1 MSAPAR
7 PTVQFQLSLP
17 VFEGPVDDLL
27 RLVSQ
32 RKISMADV
40 IVSDF
45 TAQYRDYMGSAEDS
59 DLDAT
64 GEFVSAS
71 ARILAIKSAALLVL
85 DDDED
90 DEGPEAVQRRAD
102 ESLRAASRML
112 ALREAE
118 ESFAPLVPPFMPE
131 KSLEPRSPAL
141 LGRAWLAL
149 EQRSR
154 SRLKRL
160 SVPAFLHLESALS
173 GVIRRLRKSPLLS
186 FWHLISG
193 ASRNDAVVYFIAV
206 LELVRRKQVRVKQEE
221 LMEDITLEWN
231 DGEPRATQRAG

>member
-1 MSAPAR
+1 MSTPAR
-7 PTVQFQLSLP
+7 PGVQFQLSLP

-27 RLVSQ
+27 RLISQ

-45 TAQYRDYMGSAEDS
+45 TAQYRDYLGSTEDS
-59 DLDAT
+59 YLDET

-90 DEGPEAVQRRAD
+90 GEEPETMQRRAD
-102 ESLRAASRML
+102 ENLQAASKLL
-112 ALREAE
+112 AQREAQ

-141 LGRAWLAL
+141 LTRGWLAL

-173 GVIRRLRKSPLLS
+173 GLIRRLRNSPLLS
-186 FWHLISG
+186 FKQLVSG
-193 ASRNDAVVYFIAV
+193 ASKHDAVVYFIAV
-206 LELVRRKQVRVKQEE
+206 LELIRRKQVQASQEH